1 MNNRISVATIDS
13 PEFINLK
20 PMDLNPLM
28 SKCEVKVLYVG
39 LNRNNSYIDKATA
52 TEMSKTLRGCPIVG
66 QYTEDKGDFE
76 DHGDQVIINSDGI
89 KFSKLTKPYGFVAPD
104 AKVWFQFFEDKDE
117 YGNTCLREYLMTEAY
132 LWTGQFK
139 ECGRVIE
146 NHNPQSMELDEETL
160 KGYWTTDDNRGVDFF
175 IINDAIFS
183 KLCILGEDV
192 EPCFEG
198 SSFSEPNLSSKF
210 NKDNEF
216 TKSLFSMM
224 NELKF
229 ALNNSK
235 GGKPMPK
242 NMKQVV
248 NGESSENQNTQFE
261 ADGAAATAE
270 SAATASVTGGDH
282 GVDTELPVGNPD
294 TGVGSA
300 AGDPAVDGN
309 ISGHDGVSG
318 GGETVQGEGPAAET
332 HENEGLLVED
342 SIPSTQKEL
351 EFEANDTDSSF
362 EKKDNE
368 DVDKDDKSDSDDSE
382 DNIEDEE
389 EKEEEKKK
397 DYTLLEEELSSLKN
411 EYSLLKEEY
420 AKLLAFKQEVENKE
434 KDVLIESFYMLSDED
449 KKNVIENKANYSL
462 KEIKAEL
469 SMICVDKKVNFNLES
484 QSNSADDVLGS
495 VTYNLDSHQADG
507 LPAWLRA
514 VENVKKNK

>member
-76 DHGDQVIINSDGI
+76 DHGDQVIIDSDGI

-242 NMKQVV
+242 DMKQVS
-248 NGESSENQNTQFE
+248 GESSENQNAQFE
-261 ADGAAATAE
+261 ADGAAAASE
-270 SAATASVTGGDH
+270 SAATTSV
-282 GVDTELPVGNPD
+282 

-318 GGETVQGEGPAAET
+318 GGGTVQGEGHAAET

-351 EFEANDTDSSF
+351 EFEANNIDSSF
-362 EKKDNE
+362 EKKDDE

-382 DNIEDEE
+382 DNIEDEK

-397 DYTLLEEELSSLKN
+397 DYALLEEELSSLKN

-434 KDVLIESFYMLSDED
+434 KDALIESFYMLSDED